1 VKWYLLTDEQNA
13 ELSTKRSE
21 LAQQKEYNVQKTREL
36 QEIREANRQEI
47 YDNSLETY
55 HRLIQRTADRI
66 NESNKNERYYQV
78 LAQEQL
84 HTIIQD
90 NEKRAEKRVDRRTK
104 ILTDRKKQEMHRLT
118 EILNYDKKEWL
129 EEKEMVKRLMELKGQ
144 EEEEEEEANG
154 LGFGFGIGG
163 TGGKHDDGHPP
174 HHVKIPHHST
184 KSLEDFLSKA
194 SHEPSEET
202 TKGKK
207 STTTT
212 TTTTPSS
219 SQFLLPLPSPQ
230 NGGKTKSQSL
240 PQLTPQ
246 RKENNNN
253 KK

>member
-21 LAQQKEYNVQKTREL
+21 LATQKEYNVQKTREL
-36 QEIREANRQEI
+36 QEIREANRHEI

-78 LAQEQL
+78 IAQEQL
-84 HTIIQD
+84 HTIIKD

-104 ILTDRKKQEMHRLT
+104 ILTGRKKQEMHRLT

-144 EEEEEEEANG
+144 EEDEATE
-154 LGFGFGIGG
+154 LGFGFGVGVG
-163 TGGKHDDGHPP
+163 AGGGKHDDGQ
-174 HHVKIPHHST
+174 HVKIPHHST

-194 SHEPSEET
+194 SHESSEET

-207 STTTT
+207 STTTST
-212 TTTTPSS
+212 TTSG
-219 SQFLLPLPSPQ
+219 QFQLPLPSPQ
-230 NGGKTKSQSL
+230 KSSSLLGGDGGKMKSQSL

-246 RKENNNN
+246 RKENS